1 VTCEEIG
8 ERIDVS
14 RARVGSRRQL
24 TDQRDRNRL
33 QDCGRALPVVPPAA
47 LDEQSCLAV
56 ERLPRC
62 IDALFRADEI
72 QFGAGRLHVAA
83 VRLQR

>member
-1 VTCEEIG
+1 MM
-8 ERIDVS
+8 
-14 RARVGSRRQL
+14 RRL
-24 TDQRDRNRL
+24 RL
-33 QDCGRALPVVPPAA
+33 DGDAA
-47 LDEQSCLAV
+47 
-56 ERLPRC
+56 LPRC